1 MFYLRLPGNK
11 NCQVKKFHIISRREP
26 LMREL
31 ASALKKKGYL
41 VTFSS
46 DSDQTGTIDKD
57 TDTVITPV
65 GVDYHHPE
73 VETARKMGIEV
84 VSFTEFIA
92 RQTKNKTRVVIREN
106 RPYGQILPLVCF
118 VLKRRNIL
126 YDLAATDVAFPS
138 EPRIS
143 LSYDAR
149 IALLEGERK
158 LESPVEDKIPVGYL
172 YNPHILVMPRFQWVK
187 GGAFETPTAFL
198 NFHKKLIAQI
208 ERDGKFIYN
217 AAYPVLRE
225 LSDAV
230 REDVTALPYTPQHV
244 SITYPETE
252 LETRYGKI
260 TVKAADEEDIADI
273 FAAESIC
280 RQLGV
285 KGSDFFS
292 LVGEYPFKTESPC

>member
-1 MFYLRLPGNK
+1 
-11 NCQVKKFHIISRREP
+11 
-26 LMREL
+26 MREL
-31 ASALKKKGYL
+31 ASALKRKGYL

-46 DSDQTGTIDKD
+46 DSDQTGAIDKD
-57 TDTVITPV
+57 TDTVVTPV
-65 GVDYHHPE
+65 GMGYDHPE
-73 VETARKMGIEV
+73 VDAAKKMGIEV

-106 RPYGQILPLVCF
+106 RSCGHILSLVCF
-118 VLKRRNIL
+118 ILKKRNIL
-126 YDLAATDVAFPS
+126 YDLAVTDVPFPS
-138 EPRIS
+138 EPHIC

-158 LESPVEDKIPVGYL
+158 FELPVEDKIPVGYL
-172 YNPHILVMPRFQWVK
+172 YNPHILVMPRFQWIK
-187 GGAFETPTAFL
+187 DQPFETPSSYF

-208 ERDGKFIYN
+208 ERNGKFIYN
-217 AAYPVLRE
+217 AAYSVLRE
-225 LSDAV
+225 LGDAV
-230 REDVTALPYTPQHV
+230 REDVTALPYSPLPM
-244 SITYPETE
+244 SINHSDTE

-260 TVKAADEEDIADI
+260 TVKTVDEEDIADI

-292 LVGEYPFKTESPC
+292 LVEGYSFKTETPC

>member
-1 MFYLRLPGNK
+1 
-11 NCQVKKFHIISRREP
+11 
-26 LMREL
+26 MREL
-31 ASALKKKGYL
+31 ASALKRKGYL

-46 DSDQTGTIDKD
+46 DSDQTGAIDKD
-57 TDTVITPV
+57 TDTVIAPV
-65 GVDYHHPE
+65 GMDYDHPE
-73 VETARKMGIEV
+73 VAVAKKIGVEV

-138 EPRIS
+138 ESRIS

-172 YNPHILVMPRFQWVK
+172 YNPHILVMPRFQWIK
-187 GGAFETPTAFL
+187 GQPFETPSSYF
-198 NFHKKLIAQI
+198 NFHKKLVAQI
-208 ERDGKFIYN
+208 ERNGKFIYN
-217 AAYPVLRE
+217 AAYSVLRE
-225 LSDAV
+225 LGDAV
-230 REDVTALPYTPQHV
+230 REDVTALPYTSLPV
-244 SITYPETE
+244 SINYPDAE

-260 TVKAADEEDIADI
+260 TVKTVDENDIADI

-292 LVGEYPFKTESPC
+292 LVGEYSFKTETPC